1 VPGCCSDLGSNAWV
15 AVASVPESRPIPVI
29 PDDNG
34 EALSVLTAVDR
45 SCVPAA
51 DRPGNGPEGPIMADI
66 SIRSLAPRKFR
77 VQVCEGQ
84 GETTHQVMVPE
95 RLGGRIEFG
104 DDDLERVVRESFRFL
119 LER

>member
-1 VPGCCSDLGSNAWV
+1 
-15 AVASVPESRPIPVI
+15 
-29 PDDNG
+29 
-34 EALSVLTAVDR
+34 
-45 SCVPAA
+45 
-51 DRPGNGPEGPIMADI
+51 MADI